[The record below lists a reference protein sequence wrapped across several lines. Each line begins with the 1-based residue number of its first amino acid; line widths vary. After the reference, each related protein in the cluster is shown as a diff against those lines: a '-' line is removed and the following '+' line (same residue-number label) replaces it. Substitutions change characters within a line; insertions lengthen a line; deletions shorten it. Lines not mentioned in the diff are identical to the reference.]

1 MNRSCPGL
9 VDTKDQATKPTEVFK
24 MMRKRRK
31 IFPECKAET
40 VAMIREQGLSIREV
54 SRDLDISDARKALA
68 A

>member
-1 MNRSCPGL
+1 
-9 VDTKDQATKPTEVFK
+9 

-31 IFPECKAET
+31 FSPECKAET
-40 VAMIREQGLSIREV
+40 VAMIREQGLSIQEV

>member
-1 MNRSCPGL
+1 
-9 VDTKDQATKPTEVFK
+9 

-40 VAMIREQGLSIREV
+40 VAMIREQGLSIQEV